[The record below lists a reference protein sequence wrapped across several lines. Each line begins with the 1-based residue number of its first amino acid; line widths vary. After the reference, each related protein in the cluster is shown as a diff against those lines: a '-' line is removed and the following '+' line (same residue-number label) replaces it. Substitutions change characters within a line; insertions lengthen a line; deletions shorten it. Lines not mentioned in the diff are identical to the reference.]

1 MCLVCVDCGKI
12 ILICVLFK
20 FFSINDTK
28 FPDENGKAMRYE
40 DETMFSRIEE
50 WRMVLEQ
57 KLGVE
62 NFLHGK

>member
-1 MCLVCVDCGKI
+1 MCQLWQNYLNLCIVQ
-12 ILICVLFK
+12 VLFYTWH
-20 FFSINDTK
+20 TK
-28 FPDENGKAMRYE
+28 FADENGKAMRYE
-40 DETMFSRIEE
+40 EETMFSRIEE